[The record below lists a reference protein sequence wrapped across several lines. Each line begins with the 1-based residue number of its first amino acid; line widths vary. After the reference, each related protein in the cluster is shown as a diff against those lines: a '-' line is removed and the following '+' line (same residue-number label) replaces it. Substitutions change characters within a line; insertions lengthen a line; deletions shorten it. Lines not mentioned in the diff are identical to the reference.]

1 MGSSIPCTL
10 RLEENIYSR
19 IKEIAKERHTS
30 FTAFVQE
37 ILANVLIA
45 EEQKTLY
52 NAFSLVGEDADADV
66 EYAITAQQEA
76 VERHE

>member
-1 MGSSIPCTL
+1 MGNSIPCTL
-10 RLEENIYSR
+10 RLEENIYAR

-37 ILANVLIA
+37 VLANVLKA
-45 EEQKTLY
+45 EEQKALY
-52 NAFSLVGEDADADV
+52 NAFSQVGEEAEI
-66 EYAITAQQEA
+66 EYAIPAQIEV